1 MERPS
6 RATTLILNNGAGPLH
21 PGDFWR
27 SLSRHSLR
35 DVSKPRRH
43 STQPHP
49 IQGCKQGA
57 GPFSTLK
64 GDIQT
69 APPSRSRVLD
79 HIHTTRNVVKRN
91 FPLRQNSSWPCLTRP
106 SLLDHRV
113 KPGDDVSACRH
124 GRVKHGHDVRG
135 LRRNDDG
142 AVLAAKPLHSL
153 TCQ

>member
-69 APPSRSRVLD
+69 APPSRSRVMD
-79 HIHTTRNVVKRN
+79 HIHTTRNVVKKKI
-91 FPLRQNSSWPCLTRP
+91 SSPP
-106 SLLDHRV
+106 KFV
-113 KPGDDVSACRH
+113 M
-124 GRVKHGHDVRG
+124 
-135 LRRNDDG
+135 
-142 AVLAAKPLHSL
+142 AVLDTAISL
-153 TCQ
+153 RSPG